1 MKLMRKL
8 MTFLTLSMESKR
20 LLLESFFY
28 LGWARIQK
36 RRPFSNLAPSL
47 GKHMQETGVDDE
59 CTDRRIVA
67 KVSQAIQIMS
77 KYTFWESRCLVQAL
91 AAKKMLEKREVGNT
105 LYFGTA
111 KEDNGEMVA
120 HAWLRSG
127 PYIVTGA
134 KGMERFTVVSTFAD
148 PVGGESHEQNYR
160 PSISERT

>member
-1 MKLMRKL
+1 
-8 MTFLTLSMESKR
+8 MTFLTLSKESKR

-28 LGWARIQK
+28 LGWARFQK

-47 GKHMQETGVDDE
+47 GEHMQETRMDDE
-59 CTDRRIVA
+59 CTDRKVLA
-67 KVSQAIQIMS
+67 QVSQAIQIMS
-77 KYTFWESRCLVQAL
+77 KYTLWESRCLVQAL
-91 AAKKMLEKREVGNT
+91 AAKKMLEKRGVGNT
-105 LYFGTA
+105 LYLGTA

-134 KGMERFTVVSTFAD
+134 KGMERFTIVSTFAD
-148 PVGGESHEQNYR
+148 PVGGESHEQNYK